1 MHICESDPRL
11 IKQINKN
18 KGRQVSCF
26 SALIAEHLVVRRKR
40 VHQVIP
46 LLLLSNRWYHP
57 YLGFMCLV
65 HKPENTY
72 FWYKNELIFVSFH
85 ELYWFGNGSFS
96 FLAMC
101 AEEERN
107 NSWQKPFQLSQL
119 SVTSS
124 LALCHL
130 RTDGTSAFRERIL
143 PLLDTCPCSDQIR
156 QVVAWWEGAPVVP
169 FLLKFNWVVHVFS
182 NLLDLCVWAG
192 QTQLGFVDKLAWAWF

>member
-1 MHICESDPRL
+1 MFLHFNRARKKTLLLQPRHKASVDRIRFLVQQSLGFTQQHISCVHKCESDPRL

-26 SALIAEHLVVRRKR
+26 SALIAKHLVVRRKR

-65 HKPENTY
+65 HEPENTY
-72 FWYKNELIFVSFH
+72 FWYENELIFVSFH
-85 ELYWFGNGSFS
+85 EVYWSSNGSFS
-96 FLAMC
+96 FLVVC

-119 SVTSS
+119 SVTSY

-130 RTDGTSAFRERIL
+130 RTDGTSACRERIL

-156 QVVAWWEGAPVVP
+156 QVVA
-169 FLLKFNWVVHVFS
+169 
-182 NLLDLCVWAG
+182 
-192 QTQLGFVDKLAWAWF
+192 

>member
-1 MHICESDPRL
+1 MFLHFNRARKKTLLLQPRPKASVDRIRFLVRQSLGFTQQHISCVHRCESDLRL

-26 SALIAEHLVVRRKR
+26 SALIVEHLVVRRKR

-46 LLLLSNRWYHP
+46 LLLLSYRWYHP

-65 HKPENTY
+65 HEPENTY
-72 FWYKNELIFVSFH
+72 FWYENELIFVSFH

-96 FLAMC
+96 FLAMY

-119 SVTSS
+119 LVTSS

-130 RTDGTSAFRERIL
+130 RIDGTSAFRERIL

-156 QVVAWWEGAPVVP
+156 QVVA
-169 FLLKFNWVVHVFS
+169 
-182 NLLDLCVWAG
+182 
-192 QTQLGFVDKLAWAWF
+192 